1 MTTAKEIRN
10 KYLRV
15 RPFPFCPGCGGGM
28 VLNAFARAIDD
39 MKIPN
44 EDILIIAGI
53 GCSSWIPSPFFKA
66 DTLHTTHGRSLS
78 FGTGAKLA
86 NPLLKV
92 VAFTGDGDGTGIGG
106 NHLIHAARNNIDMVV
121 LCINNNIYG
130 MTGGQVAPT
139 TPREVKT
146 ATTPYGNPSNPFDAC
161 KLVEGAGA
169 TFVARWTTAHIP
181 QLISTIKKALRHKG
195 FSFIEVVSQCPTHYG
210 RRTGM
215 QDAPSML
222 KFFKEIYSINAA
234 ESRMR
239 LGEFVNIEKPEL
251 CEDISKMIEMVAGA
265 EQAKEKKTGQ
275 STAKGATCKPMQVR
289 IAGRGGQG
297 IVLAGILL
305 GHAFASC
312 GINVL
317 QTQSYGAEAR
327 GGACKADVIAS
338 DEPINDLSPE
348 KPDVLLAMS
357 SEALEKYGNGVPLI
371 ILDDLVSAAAKA
383 RAVFDR
389 SAQCCQTDS
398 TRAEPL
404 ASGQLSVVSEQKA
417 RIAAGWEVSAGSK
430 VVRVA
435 ATKTAKE
442 SGSIM
447 SANMGMLGAFAAITG
462 SVSKDALAAA
472 IRENSDERF
481 AEVNV
486 RVMEKCFGDIGRLL
500 PS

>member
-1 MTTAKEIRN
+1 MITAEEIRN

-28 VLNAFARAIDD
+28 VLNAFARAVDD
-39 MKIPN
+39 LKIPN
-44 EDILIIAGI
+44 EELLIVAGI

-78 FGTGAKLA
+78 FGTGAKVA
-86 NPLLKV
+86 NPRLKV

-139 TPREVKT
+139 TPHDVKT

-181 QLISTIKKALRHKG
+181 QLIATMKKALRHKG
-195 FSFIEVVSQCPTHYG
+195 FSFIEVISQCPTHYG

-215 QDAPSML
+215 RDAPAML
-222 KFFKEIYSINAA
+222 KCFKEAYSANAA

-239 LGEFVNIEKPEL
+239 LGEFVNVEKPEL
-251 CEDISKMIEMVAGA
+251 CDEISKMVEMVVSA
-265 EQAKEKKTGQ
+265 EQAKEKRPEQSAGTG
-275 STAKGATCKPMQVR
+275 AVCKPMRVR

-312 GINVL
+312 GVNVL
-317 QTQSYGAEAR
+317 QTQSYGSEAR

-338 DEPINDLSPE
+338 DETIYDLSPE

-357 SEALEKYGNGVPLI
+357 GEALEKYGNGIPLI
-371 ILDDLVSAAAKA
+371 ILDGL
-383 RAVFDR
+383 
-389 SAQCCQTDS
+389 
-398 TRAEPL
+398 
-404 ASGQLSVVSEQKA
+404 
-417 RIAAGWEVSAGSK
+417 
-430 VVRVA
+430 VA
-435 ATKTAKE
+435 AEAPAGLNVIRIPATKNAME

-447 SANMGMLGAFAAITG
+447 SANMGMLGAFAAIT
-462 SVSKDALAAA
+462 SAVSKEALAAA

-481 AEVNV
+481 AEANV
-486 RVMEKCFGDIGRLL
+486 RAMEKGFDIRVHRV
-500 PS
+500 